1 MTIKVPLCEGCHAEG
16 LGDVDAL
23 ISLKLPGS
31 SISQDICL
39 MHFIKG
45 FNEFIHDG
53 KEVARLRSDPMKVI
67 DAARHWITD
76 DETGMALGFAIETY
90 NAEMSAS

>member
-53 KEVARLRSDPMKVI
+53 KEV
-67 DAARHWITD
+67 HWITD